1 MCSHDETH
9 AGSVMCAVKEAGAQS
24 YTPASSRGPVNVE
37 SAGDLVSSDS
47 LAQEDHIEAFIH
59 KYISKTSSNEKRSE
73 RFLEFVPS

>member
-24 YTPASSRGPVNVE
+24 YTPASSRGPVNAEPV
-37 SAGDLVSSDS
+37 DNLVSSHS
-47 LAQEDHIEAFIH
+47 LARVVHTEAFIH
-59 KYISKTSSNEKRSE
+59 KYISKTSSIEKRSE